1 MQTIKKGGAGKMF
14 HVKHGARGV
23 TTVFHVKR
31 GAKADMMFH
40 VKQSGRE

>member
-1 MQTIKKGGAGKMF
+1 MF